1 MKKFYFLRRLS
12 CTALLAAALPLAGG
26 AAVGDMFTADGL
38 SFQDLGNNEAALV
51 KPADSDYSGQ
61 ITVPAT
67 VDNGGTT
74 YNVTTIGDGS
84 NIVFKSGVSMVTL
97 PEGITTLKSNAFGNN
112 FAQYYDGEKTVALP
126 STLTTLESRCFN
138 MTQITKL
145 EIPDGVTEIP
155 ATCFPDN
162 MNLVEVTFGS
172 NVTTIGNNVFQNA
185 WSLTALHIKTAT
197 PPAVSGTI
205 FPMYASY
212 CSVYVPTGSK
222 AAYEEAWASQ
232 GFKEYIEEGG
242 VMPPDPEP
250 VGPQVGDTIQVDDG
264 TGRMMKYEIT
274 GIDEQPTLELLN
286 NGYSGGVIVPATVE
300 YEDVTFAVDEIGIS
314 VFGSNVT
321 AVELP
326 EGITKLNYGSFDM
339 CPITELELPSTLTD
353 LGSNMTFFN
362 FTKLDSLAIPD
373 GVEVIPQHCFF
384 SSFSLTAI
392 TLGTGVKRIDANAF
406 KQCGGLTKL
415 YMKATVPPTLAED
428 AFEEGT
434 EMGYA
439 CPAKQVTVI
448 VPKGSKDA
456 YLEAWGDY
464 GFSAIIEE
472 GETVEPDPGPSG
484 INEIEAGTL
493 RYIVTAD
500 GIQLSGGIDGEAT
513 VYTLSGQVVANCSC
527 TGGFI
532 PVGLQPGIYLLRIGG
547 TAIKVI
553 VK

>member
-185 WSLTALHIKTAT
+185 WSLTALHIKTVT

-286 NGYSGGVIVPATVE
+286 NGYRPFEQELRQERGSSIGTESAF
-300 YEDVTFAVDEIGIS
+300 EDKANSMRLEQQKPIPPIKGIAADINAVLLKCLQAD
-314 VFGSNVT
+314 
-321 AVELP
+321 P
-326 EGITKLNYGSFDM
+326 EKRFEN
-339 CPITELELPSTLTD
+339 CTELRDAVSVLRLKYSKVT
-353 LGSNMTFFN
+353 S
-362 FTKLDSLAIPD
+362 I
-373 GVEVIPQHCFF
+373 QHNRRF
-384 SSFSLTAI
+384 
-392 TLGTGVKRIDANAF
+392 GT
-406 KQCGGLTKL
+406 
-415 YMKATVPPTLAED
+415 
-428 AFEEGT
+428 
-434 EMGYA
+434 
-439 CPAKQVTVI
+439 
-448 VPKGSKDA
+448 
-456 YLEAWGDY
+456 
-464 GFSAIIEE
+464 
-472 GETVEPDPGPSG
+472 
-484 INEIEAGTL
+484 
-493 RYIVTAD
+493 
-500 GIQLSGGIDGEAT
+500 
-513 VYTLSGQVVANCSC
+513 
-527 TGGFI
+527 
-532 PVGLQPGIYLLRIGG
+532 
-547 TAIKVI
+547 
-553 VK
+553 